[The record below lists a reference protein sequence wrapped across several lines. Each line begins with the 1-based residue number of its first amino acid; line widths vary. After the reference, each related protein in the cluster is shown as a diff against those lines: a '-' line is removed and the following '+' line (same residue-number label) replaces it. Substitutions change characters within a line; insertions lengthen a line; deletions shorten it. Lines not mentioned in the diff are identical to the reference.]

1 MLKFNVIMSYYFIIF
16 ILILINLIIYK
27 FQNNSIQLKY
37 CLGNESVY
45 FNICKLIKQDY
56 QNNIFVI
63 IRNPNM
69 YDCGLF
75 CYYNIY
81 LSCIESFLIKGY
93 IPIIDLKSFPNLLNG
108 YIINSSSINPW
119 EYFFEQPFCYNLND
133 VLDKAEKKIFFN
145 CTKPCKAPL
154 FVDYFNKSLSII
166 FWSNIAKNY
175 IPIKKEIIKESKII
189 KNQLLKNSNNVLG
202 VFIRGTDY
210 LSVKKKGHPKV
221 PSTEQVIN
229 DIKIMDRKY
238 IYDMIFIVTE
248 DKRIR
253 NNIINEFGDKIKY
266 LSPKKEL
273 NYNYTQKKLLFNY
286 HNIVGNKDNLK
297 NYILNMIILSKC
309 IDIITSL
316 TNGSVFV
323 LIFKKGIFRH
333 KKVYN
338 LGFYK

>member
-1 MLKFNVIMSYYFIIF
+1 MNKFNKIVPYYFIIF

-27 FQNNSIQLKY
+27 FQNNSIYLNSSLNNASEY
-37 CLGNESVY
+37 Y
-45 FNICKLIKQDY
+45 NICKLIKKDY
-56 QNNIFVI
+56 KNKIFVI
-63 IRNPNM
+63 IRNPSM
-69 YDCGLF
+69 HDCGLF

-108 YIINSSSINPW
+108 YIINSSNINPW
-119 EYFFEQPFCYNLND
+119 EDFFEQPFCYNLND
-133 VLDKAEKKIFFN
+133 VLNNAEKILFFK
-145 CTKPCKAPL
+145 CTKPCKGSL
-154 FVDYFNKSLSII
+154 FVDYFKKDLSII

-175 IPIKKEIIKESKII
+175 IPIKKELIKESKII
-189 KNQLLKNSNNVLG
+189 KRKLFKNSNNVLG

-210 LSVKKKGHPKV
+210 ISVKKIGHPKV
-221 PSTEQVIN
+221 PSTEQVIK
-229 DIKIMDRKY
+229 DIKKMDKKY
-238 IYDMIFIVTE
+238 LYDMIFIVTE
-248 DKRIR
+248 DIRIR
-253 NNIINEFGDKIKY
+253 KQIINEFSYKLKF

-273 NYNYTQKKLLFNY
+273 KYNYTQKKLLFNY
-286 HNIVGNKDNLK
+286 HSIVGNRDNLK

-323 LIFKKGIFRH
+323 FIFNKGIFRH

-338 LGFYK
+338 LGFYN